1 MRKKAQAALEF
12 LMTYGWA
19 ILLVIVAVGALY
31 ATGILK
37 PCRWTGPQVREFPLN
52 EVKVEPIRITKDELV
67 FQVYYQQAGEATLNN
82 VTVSGTADGKEVTVT
97 SVSFSSTTFSASSP
111 VVVTVSLSGVSS
123 GACADFSITLNYTKP
138 EAATYTLASGKISGP
153 VS

>member
-19 ILLVIVAVGALY
+19 ILLVIVVVGALY
-31 ATGILK
+31 ATGMLK
-37 PCRWTGPQVREFPLN
+37 PCRWTGMQAREFPLS
-52 EVKVEPIRITKDELV
+52 EVRVEPIRITPTELV
-67 FQVYYQQAGEATLNN
+67 FQVYYQQAGDATLNS
-82 VTVSGTADGKEVTVT
+82 VTITGTADGTPVTVG
-97 SVSFSSTTFSASSP
+97 SISISSATFSASSP
-111 VVVTVSLSGVSS
+111 TVITVPLSGASS

-138 EAATYTLASGKISGP
+138 GATTYTLASGKIAGP